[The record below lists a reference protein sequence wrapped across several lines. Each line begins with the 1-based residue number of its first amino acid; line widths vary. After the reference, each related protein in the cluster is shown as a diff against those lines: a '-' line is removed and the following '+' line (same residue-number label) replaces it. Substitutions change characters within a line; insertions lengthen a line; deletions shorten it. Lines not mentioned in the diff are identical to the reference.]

1 MPLLDDAQPRLA
13 IALGGGV
20 ARGWSHIG
28 VLRVLLAHGVVPDIV
43 CGTSI
48 GAIVGGCYLAGRL
61 DELERWARS
70 LTRMRMLRYLDF
82 QLGQPSLLGGER
94 LADELNR
101 HLGDLTIEQ
110 LDRPFAA
117 ICSDLTTGQ
126 EVWLRQGRLADAI
139 RPSFAMPGVFPPVM
153 ANCRMLMD
161 GGLVNPVP
169 VSTCRAL
176 GGHMVIGVNVN
187 DLFQR
192 LTAPRAP
199 EKSSFNLVDL
209 LEVEGGAL
217 KGAAMS
223 RLARRVFQPAAA
235 DKTSIFEIMLTS
247 LGMLLDRITKSRLAG
262 DPPDVLI
269 EPRISHIGFHEF
281 DRSDELIEIGQKS
294 AEKALPDILA
304 TMDTLRIPRREPVRE

>member
-1 MPLLDDAQPRLA
+1 MLTVDDSSPKLA

-20 ARGWSHIG
+20 ARGWAHIG
-28 VLRVLLAHGVVPDIV
+28 VLRILLANGIVPDIV

-48 GAIVGGCYLAGRL
+48 GAIVGGCYLAGKL
-61 DELERWARS
+61 DALETWARS

-82 QLGQPSLLGGER
+82 QIGQPSLLAGDR
-94 LADELNR
+94 LIEELR
-101 HLGDLTIEQ
+101 GHLDGLTIEQ

-117 ICSDLTTGQ
+117 VCADLATGQ
-126 EVWLRQGRLADAI
+126 EVWVRQGPVVDAI
-139 RPSFAMPGVFPPVM
+139 RPSFAMPGVFPPVTVGS
-153 ANCRMLMD
+153 RMLMD

-192 LTAPRAP
+192 LATPRPP
-199 EKSSFNLVDL
+199 EKTGFNLLDL
-209 LEVEGGAL
+209 LEREGSPIDGT
-217 KGAAMS
+217 GMG
-223 RLARRVFQPAAA
+223 RLARQVFRREAA

-281 DRSDELIEIGQKS
+281 DRSGELIEIGRKS

-304 TMDTLRIPRREPVRE
+304 TMDTLGIPRRIEVA